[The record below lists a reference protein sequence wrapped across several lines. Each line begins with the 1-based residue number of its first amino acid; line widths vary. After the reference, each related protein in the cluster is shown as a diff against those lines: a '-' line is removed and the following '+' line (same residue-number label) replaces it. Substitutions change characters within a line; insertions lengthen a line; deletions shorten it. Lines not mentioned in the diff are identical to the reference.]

1 MTAGQLDQVQRAAFV
16 RNFSNMPG
24 FSYGNLMRV
33 MKDPG
38 QSVTLTHV
46 GEYGWDG
53 WLGCYFANDPAAGM
67 TMLFMMQKTD
77 SGLTSVVR
85 RMRNLFISGT
95 EE

>member
-1 MTAGQLDQVQRAAFV
+1 MTAGQLNQAQQLAFV

-38 QSVTLTHV
+38 QSATLNHV

-53 WLGCYFANDPAAGM
+53 WLGCYFANDPAARM

-85 RMRNLFISGT
+85 RMRNLFISET
-95 EE
+95 EN